1 MKRFFIYSICAIMIS
16 GSTLTSCMVTNP
28 YDYYGTMVGGDIGG
42 MIGSGIGMATTH
54 GSFAGT
60 MFGSVVGTVAGSAIG
75 NNISRRSRE
84 QRQQQREQQRRH
96 YRRGYDDYSQ
106 NNYDN
111 ASGEGY
117 EIPEFQTEGG
127 AADLSNA
134 KNFRIAN
141 IIVTDPNENGVL
153 DKEETMEIVC
163 EITNLSDTDSNVEI
177 TIGNADD
184 KYLEYSPAINTTI
197 GSDKS
202 VRYTAKIYCKKL
214 PSSDEIDIPITVS
227 SSTLGTETRTV
238 HIKFK

>member
-1 MKRFFIYSICAIMIS
+1 MLA
-16 GSTLTSCMVTNP
+16 GSTLSSCMVTNP

-42 MIGSGIGMATTH
+42 MIGSGNGMATTH

-84 QRQQQREQQRRH
+84 QRQQQRRQHRRS
-96 YRRGYDDYSQ
+96 YDNYNQD
-106 NNYDN
+106 NYDN
-111 ASGEGY
+111 TSGEDY

-127 AADLSNA
+127 ASDLSNA
-134 KNFRIAN
+134 RNFRIAN
-141 IIVTDPNENGVL
+141 IIVTDPNENGLL

-163 EITNLSDTDSNVEI
+163 EITNLSDSDSEVEI
-177 TIGNADD
+177 TIGTTDD
-184 KYLEYSPAINTTI
+184 KCLDFSPAIKTTI

-214 PSSDEIDIPITVS
+214 PSVEEIERPITVS
-227 SSTLGTETRTV
+227 SATLGTETRNV
-238 HIKFK
+238 RIKFK

>member
-16 GSTLTSCMVTNP
+16 GSTLTSCMVTHP

-84 QRQQQREQQRRH
+84 QRQQQRRQHRRN
-96 YRRGYDDYSQ
+96 YENYSQ
-106 NNYDN
+106 DNYDN
-111 ASGEGY
+111 ASGEDY

-127 AADLSNA
+127 AVDLSNA

-163 EITNLSDTDSNVEI
+163 EITNLSDSDSDVEI
-177 TIGNADD
+177 TIGNSDD
-184 KYLEYSPAINTTI
+184 KYLDYSPAINTTI

-214 PSSDEIDIPITVS
+214 PSSDEIDIPITVH